1 MHPVRYVALPRV
13 SMRVPFAKRESS
25 FFYNLLHSFTTFF
38 ILYNLLQSLQPS
50 SVFTTFFSL
59 YNLLQ
64 SLQPS
69 SVFYNLVFFE
79 YFSIQSLG
87 STSSRDCHWP
97 SASTLLYPI
106 CTTVYVQL
114 LVLERL
120 EPVVAQNDDDGLQD
134 SSVV

>member
-38 ILYNLLQSLQPS
+38 ILYNLLQSLP
-50 SVFTTFFSL
+50 
-59 YNLLQ
+59 
-64 SLQPS
+64 
-69 SVFYNLVFFE
+69 YNLVFFE

-120 EPVVAQNDDDGLQD
+120 EPVVAQNDEDGLQD